1 MAWERL
7 SISGGHFGA
16 TDLRIPHRKTERL
29 GWWLAMKEQAS
40 LGRARRDRRASFC
53 FVYRAFPAGAV
64 TAALGASAERMR
76 LHGGAIRCACNGT
89 VVHRLSRSVLPGIRC
104 LDHATL
110 ARISETHSA
119 WPSSL
124 SDSASQA
131 SSRASSKRTS
141 KTDFT

>member
-1 MAWERL
+1 MVVVDEGTG
-7 SISGGHFGA
+7 ISRPRAARSPRFLLLRVPRFPCRCGDGGSQGFRRTNA
-16 TDLRIPHRKTERL
+16 
-29 GWWLAMKEQAS
+29 AS
-40 LGRARRDRRASFC
+40 W
-53 FVYRAFPAGAV
+53 
-64 TAALGASAERMR
+64 
-76 LHGGAIRCACNGT
+76 GAIRCACNGT